1 MKNEMLALILA
12 GGQGTRLGKLT
23 QSIANQLCNLVGA
36 TVSLTLLSQTV
47 PTQAF
52 TMLES
57 SHSINHLLLTIILGM
72 VQVGV

>member
-23 QSIANQLCNLVGA
+23 QSMQNQLCNLVGA

-47 PTQAF
+47 PTQAS
-52 TMLES
+52 TMLELL
-57 SHSINHLLLTIILGM
+57 HSINHLLSTIILEM

>member
-36 TVSLTLLSQTV
+36 TVSLTLPYQTV
-47 PTQAF
+47 PTQGF
-52 TMLES
+52 IMLGS
-57 SHSINHLLLTIILGM
+57 LHSINHLLSTTILGM
-72 VQVGV
+72 VQAGD